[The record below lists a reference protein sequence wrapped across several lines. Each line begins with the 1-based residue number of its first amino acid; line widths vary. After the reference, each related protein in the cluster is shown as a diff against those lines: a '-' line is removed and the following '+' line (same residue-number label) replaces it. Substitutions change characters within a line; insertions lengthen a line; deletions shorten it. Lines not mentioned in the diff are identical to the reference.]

1 MLYRFSQ
8 WFLDL
13 NIPISYDHLSLNFCE
28 GAIQYLEKNP
38 KYIVL
43 HNIIENP
50 YAVNIIQENLHKI
63 DVSLLVLNP
72 NVLDIVDY
80 ATLTKHKM
88 NWFYMSKNPIIF
100 SERFQALYKKD
111 IFEEVYYKVLS
122 CNKSY
127 EAIDYLENNPQIIH
141 WDWLSENP
149 YAIDILL
156 ENQERI
162 NWASFNKNP
171 HPKAVDLIIEKN
183 RIIWGTFLTNPTAIE
198 IIKRN
203 KDMITSA
210 IWENP
215 EIFEIDYEAMAKLRM
230 DFLREELMMKT
241 LHPSKIEK
249 WLEAGLSID
258 DL

>member
-1 MLYRFSQ
+1 MLYRISQ
-8 WFLDL
+8 WVLDL
-13 NIPISYDHLSLNFCE
+13 GIPVSSDHLSLNFCE
-28 GAIQYLEKNP
+28 GAIQYLEQNP
-38 KYIVL
+38 KYVVL

-50 YAVNIIQENLHKI
+50 YAVKIIQKNLHRI
-63 DVSLLVLNP
+63 DRSLLFLNP
-72 NVLDIVDY
+72 NVLEIVDY
-80 ATLTKHKM
+80 DKLTIRGI
-88 NWFYMSKNPIIF
+88 NWFHMSKQPVIF
-100 SERFQALYKKD
+100 SERFQSLYKED

-122 CNKSY
+122 CNRSY
-127 EAIDYLENNPQIIH
+127 EAIDYLENNPQIIY

-156 ENQERI
+156 KNQDRI
-162 NWASFNKNP
+162 NWGSFNKNP
-171 HPKAVDLIIEKN
+171 HPKAVELIIEQNK
-183 RIIWGTFLTNPTAIE
+183 IIWETFLTNPTAIE

-215 EIFEIDYEAMAKLRM
+215 EIFEIDYEAMAKQRM
-230 DFLREELMMKT
+230 DLLREELMMKT
-241 LHPSKIEK
+241 LHPSRIEK